1 MIPFPYDNIRN
12 VGYLNLY
19 LTGYLINMKLFVGF
33 LTMTRARFH
42 LVIKL
47 DSIEEFKAHDDYSTG
62 IFPSC
67 NCSYKTSVKFQSC
80 VYNVQ
85 LLRVI

>member
-1 MIPFPYDNIRN
+1 
-12 VGYLNLY
+12 
-19 LTGYLINMKLFVGF
+19 
-33 LTMTRARFH
+33 MTRARFH

-67 NCSYKTSVKFQSC
+67 NGSYKTSVKFQSC